1 MKKFA
6 LVFLLFASCLISR
19 ADVVPV
25 DFSQIRIADGFWLPR
40 IEKLTDVTLPVC
52 LRKCCDET
60 HYQNFLLLPIP
71 THKVYAINEMAEE
84 KVPIK
89 KTVDRHKKMRLR

>member
-60 HYQNFLLLPIP
+60 QRVKNF
-71 THKVYAINEMAEE
+71 AIAAGLTEG
-84 KVPIK
+84 KFQGIYY
-89 KTVDRHKKMRLR
+89 DDSD